1 MKKLLFLI
9 CLFLSVLNCAVSQNK
24 EEDLY
29 LEILE
34 IVLSG
39 KVIELPKMDTIYG
52 GDTCIFYSRND
63 GFITS
68 TEERFEFTYGKYV
81 IKVWP
86 SDHVFFFNIKNY
98 IQLNKF
104 QVSNDTI
111 ILNLEL
117 FINKRSTENINII
130 LGKKRESWRIKK
142 KKVTPTAAKL

>member
-1 MKKLLFLI
+1 MQTGNLKQLAAE
-9 CLFLSVLNCAVSQNK
+9 VLKSA
-24 EEDLY
+24 
-29 LEILE
+29 I
-34 IVLSG
+34 
-39 KVIELPKMDTIYG
+39 
-52 GDTCIFYSRND
+52 
-63 GFITS
+63 
-68 TEERFEFTYGKYV
+68 
-81 IKVWP
+81 
-86 SDHVFFFNIKNY
+86 DHVFFFNIKNY